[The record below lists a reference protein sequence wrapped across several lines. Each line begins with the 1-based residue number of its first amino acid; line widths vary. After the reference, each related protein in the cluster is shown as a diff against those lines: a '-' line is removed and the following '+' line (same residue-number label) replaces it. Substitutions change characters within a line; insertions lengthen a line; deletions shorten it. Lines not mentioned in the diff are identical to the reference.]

1 MQLTRRGWGIVATG
15 VVLGVLSVVFA
26 QPRLLI
32 GAVGVG
38 GWLLARQY
46 RFVRALSAT
55 MDDLAIEQTLTQDR
69 IVAERET
76 TVTLSVALATP
87 SLLDISVELVPPA
100 SATGTTH
107 DDRTT
112 NLSVGDTEVSVVATV
127 EWSVA
132 GSYEFAAPSLTLT
145 DRLGLF
151 RESLARGPTAS
162 ILVEPRGP
170 TNVHVGEGGDQLMV
184 AYGERQSGRRDAGL
198 DPGELREYVPGDAA
212 GRIDWKAT
220 ARMSEP
226 YVREYE
232 VETDRVTALLVDH
245 RTTMN
250 EGPTGETKFDYARQV
265 ALTFVDSV
273 REFNDPLGYYTV
285 GDDGTTE
292 RQQPTN
298 NQYAL
303 IKRRLR
309 NLNPTEA
316 NNDDHAER
324 HEIASPGAARHA
336 AGQLDG
342 TTAFETTLRPY
353 FATATTYVERIED
366 DPLFETAR
374 AMHARLSGTVWTVLF
389 TDDTH
394 RAEVRE
400 TVKLARRSGSRVLVF
415 LTPSVLFEPG
425 GLADLEAAYE
435 RYRSFESFRRELARL
450 EGVSAF
456 EVGPGDRLDAVLS
469 SGRRRSSTATP

>member
-1 MQLTRRGWGIVATG
+1 MQLTRQGGGFIVTG
-15 VVLGVLSVVFA
+15 VVLALLALVFE

-32 GAVGVG
+32 GAVGLG
-38 GWLLARQY
+38 AWLLTRQY
-46 RFVRALSAT
+46 LFVRSVSKT
-55 MDDLAIEQTLTQDR
+55 VDDLSIEQNLTQDR

-76 TVTLSVALATP
+76 TATLSLSLP
-87 SLLDISVELVPPA
+87 SPSELDIVAELVPPRSA
-100 SATGTTH
+100 SGTTREE
-107 DDRTT
+107 RTAH
-112 NLSVGDTEVSVVATV
+112 LERGDSHASTVVTV
-127 EWSVA
+127 EWPVA
-132 GSYEFAAPSLTLT
+132 GSYEFAAPKLALT
-145 DRLGLF
+145 DSLGLF
-151 RESLARGPTAS
+151 SESLSRGPTPTMV
-162 ILVEPRGP
+162 VEPRGP
-170 TNVHVGEGGDQLMV
+170 TNVHVGEGGDQLMI

-232 VETDRVTALLVDH
+232 VETDRVTALVVDH
-245 RTTMN
+245 RATMD
-250 EGPTGETKFDYARQV
+250 EGQTGETKLDYARQV

-285 GDDGTTE
+285 GNGGTTE
-292 RQQPTN
+292 RRQPA

-309 NLNPTEA
+309 DLQPTGADSEE
-316 NNDDHAER
+316 HAER
-324 HEIASPGAARHA
+324 HEIASPGAARSA
-336 AGQLDG
+336 AGRLDG
-342 TTAFETTLRPY
+342 TSAFETTLQPY
-353 FATATTYVERIED
+353 FATATTYVERIEN
-366 DPLFETAR
+366 DPLFETAQT
-374 AMHARLSGTVWTVLF
+374 MHARLSGTVWTILF

-400 TVKLARRSGSRVLVF
+400 TVKLARRSGGRVLVF
-415 LTPSVLFEPG
+415 LTPTVLFEPG

-469 SGRRRSSTATP
+469 SGRRRSPTTSS